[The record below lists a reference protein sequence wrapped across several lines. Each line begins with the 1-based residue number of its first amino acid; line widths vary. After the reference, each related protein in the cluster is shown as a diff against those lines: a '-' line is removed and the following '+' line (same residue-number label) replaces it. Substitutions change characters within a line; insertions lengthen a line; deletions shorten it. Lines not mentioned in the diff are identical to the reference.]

1 MPEET
6 FEETWEI
13 KRLADH
19 TIDERC
25 ISKPSSRRLWT
36 AQYEWRPQ
44 GKAHWLP
51 ARLEWTEAVE
61 VPYGQGE
68 DEVEIKAPGLK
79 LHLRLPAGFAPATVK
94 TVDYMHYFA
103 KHFAEAPVA
112 EGKVKTR
119 DPTAS
124 LTETLWLCHADDA
137 EESIG
142 LNSFKYETIG
152 WITRYQPTFG

>member
-1 MPEET
+1 MALPMPEET

-61 VPYGQGE
+61 DE
-68 DEVEIKAPGLK
+68 DEVEIKVPGLK
-79 LHLRLPAGFAPATVK
+79 LHLQLPAGFAPATVE

-103 KHFAEAPVA
+103 NHFEVA

-119 DPTAS
+119 DPTTG